1 MRVSDDRYG
10 HDFRSFNLALR
21 MLNHE
26 ARTSTISA
34 WTGFSPE
41 RIRNLAKSH
50 RREHPARDMER
61 HRGPSPT
68 QLAPLMINP
77 MVRSEV
83 AALGALCRIL
93 GVVPKEP
100 LPNARQRLPSI
111 ANGERLCAALELFRQ
126 VVPGA
131 RLSLEQAVALAV
143 ALAEGDRWSLGHC
156 DRCRG
161 VVLLD
166 RLSPRRPIC
175 VHCQKDSREGPKY
188 DWRDLGPEPED
199 GEEAAALQ
207 QDLFPV
213 LTNGSSEGKETHQG
227 VVEGEQQPGAHRKRE
242 HPPERKGR

>member
-1 MRVSDDRYG
+1 MRVSDDRYS
-10 HDFRSFNLALR
+10 HDFRSFHLALR
-21 MLNHE
+21 MLKHE
-26 ARTSTISA
+26 ARTNTISA

-50 RREHPARDMER
+50 RHEHPTREMER

-83 AALGALCRIL
+83 AAVGGLCRIL

-100 LPNARQRLPSI
+100 LANARQRLPSI

-131 RLSLEQAVALAV
+131 RLSLEQAVALAI

-161 VVLLD
+161 VILLD

-175 VHCQKDSREGPKY
+175 VHCEKDSREGPKS
-188 DWRDLGPEPED
+188 DWRNLDPEPD
-199 GEEAAALQ
+199 DREEAAVLQ
-207 QDLFPV
+207 QDLFQA
-213 LTNGSSEGKETHQG
+213 LRSGSSEGKETHER
-227 VVEGEQQPGAHRKRE
+227 VVEGEQQPGADRKRE
-242 HPPERKGR
+242 HPPEREGR

>member
-1 MRVSDDRYG
+1 
-10 HDFRSFNLALR
+10 
-21 MLNHE
+21 MLKHE
-26 ARTSTISA
+26 ARTNTISA
-34 WTGFSPE
+34 WTRFSPE

-50 RREHPARDMER
+50 RREHPSREMER

-68 QLAPLMINP
+68 QLTPLMRNP

-111 ANGERLCAALELFRQ
+111 ANGERLCTALELFRQ

-131 RLSLEQAVALAV
+131 RLSLEQAVALAI

-166 RLSPRRPIC
+166 RLSPHRLIC
-175 VHCQKDSREGPKY
+175 VHCEKDSREAPEY
-188 DWRDLGPEPED
+188 EWRMSDSEPED
-199 GEEAAALQ
+199 REGAAVLQ
-207 QDLFPV
+207 QDLFPT
-213 LTNGSSEGKETHQG
+213 LTEGSSEGKETHEG
-227 VVEGEQQPGAHRKRE
+227 VVEGKQQPGADRKRE
-242 HPPERKGR
+242 HPPEREGR